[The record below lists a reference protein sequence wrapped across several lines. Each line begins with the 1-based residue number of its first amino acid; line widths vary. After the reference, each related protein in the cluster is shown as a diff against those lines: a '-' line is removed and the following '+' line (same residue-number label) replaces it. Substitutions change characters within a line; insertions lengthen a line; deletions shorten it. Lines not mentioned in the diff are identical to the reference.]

1 MSEPVSITCPHCAA
15 AFKIKTRAAFGKK
28 VKCPKCAVPFVIEN
42 PASKSSAPRKQRAGS
57 SRPSDD
63 FSFDD
68 ADEESLFEEEDAT
81 DWEDDLHDGPA
92 VRPSRRRVK
101 QTQKPAKKRSNP
113 LPGIFASI
121 KEYGFTPYMLLI
133 NFCLLSAYGYYFFLT
148 DDPDTTV
155 KILFINLGFAALC
168 WTYAKLTI
176 LGVAAKEDILQF
188 LLCFMVP
195 LYPVYYAITRYEQD
209 KGSSRAMLSSVFVF
223 VIIGLS
229 LYVYGP
235 IVRKPQQAQA
245 QERVLKPDPDKD
257 RELKDLKKFQINH
270 HTPLPLKWAEQ
281 DKAEENMF
289 QERKTASVGRMF
301 EVTSTPAPG
310 QEDAP
315 TSQMK
320 FRVFLPRTTE
330 ESPRFPCVIV
340 PPAGSTLLTGM
351 DIDSV
356 EDTPNP
362 EHEPYIKAGFAVI
375 TFSIDGDLGEGDQT
389 SNADFSKA
397 HQAFRKSKAGMLNYA
412 QALSLALNTI
422 PEIDTDNI
430 FLAGHSSAATL
441 NLLFAEHFQQSF
453 GDASVIKGC
462 LAYAP
467 SVDPQRFFAAHLAE
481 IKPLIPDAEEFIRLS
496 SPREHYES
504 IDCPIFLFHAR
515 GDQVTSFAATKQF
528 AELLKSK
535 GKDVELVSSDGVDH
549 YQTMIDEGIPRGIQW
564 IQARI
569 RQPSRKPDFSPEHDQ
584 RIAEM
589 KQAAQQRVEQNRPKK
604 RGFEFDRSVPPQI
617 GKLHEPDL
625 KMHGRM
631 RRWTR
636 RATFKIAGFDKEF
649 EQKLK
654 NRAAFE
660 LDSLESAIDGRI
672 LGFDGENVVINLNQM
687 TLSFDFTE
695 RIPGDFREKLAA
707 NQKTSV
713 VQLTD
718 DAPKNEP
725 TDPNFTA
732 VHPNIDLMTFR
743 IDSIFSNNFNPIA
756 AERIVE
762 QSLRQIPEY
771 VADSL
776 VINYDDKWAAFKFRA
791 HSRKFG
797 MAVRASGALARAS
810 IMVTTEWIKLSEND
824 LALADHAAKPDS
836 TSPKASTSPRQPAA
850 TERQK
855 YVILYGVYGG
865 DDITDSARRC
875 LKGFVWVDQE
885 TIHFNPDRKEIT
897 FINRSP
903 VDHSALE
910 RALKRNKFYQLNI
923 TREPVPSS
931 AAEKTPVKAGAGT
944 E

>member
-28 VKCPKCAVPFVIEN
+28 VKCPKCAVPFVIEK

-57 SRPSDD
+57 SRRRDD

-81 DWEDDLHDGPA
+81 YWEDDLNDGPA
-92 VRPSRRRVK
+92 VRPARRQVK
-101 QTQKPAKKRSNP
+101 QPQKPAKKWSNP

-168 WTYAKLTI
+168 LAYFRVTVTI
-176 LGVAAKEDILQF
+176 LAVQAGILQF
-188 LLCFMVP
+188 LLCFFVP
-195 LYPVYYAITRYEQD
+195 FYPMFFALLCYEES
-209 KGSSRAMLSSVFVF
+209 KEALKAWLSAVCVFLL
-223 VIIGLS
+223 IGLS

-245 QERVLKPDPDKD
+245 QERVLKPDPDGG
-257 RELKDLKKFQINH
+257 RELKDLKKFQISH
-270 HTPLPLKWAEQ
+270 HTPLTLKWAEQ
-281 DKAEENMF
+281 DQAEENMF
-289 QERKTASVGRMF
+289 QEQKTASIGRMF

-320 FRVFLPRTTE
+320 IRVFLPRTNE
-330 ESPRFPCVIV
+330 KSPRFPCVIV
-340 PPAGSTLLTGM
+340 PPAGATLLTGM
-351 DIDSV
+351 DIDAV
-356 EDTPNP
+356 EDIPNP

-389 SNADFSKA
+389 SNADFIKA

-412 QALSLALNTI
+412 QALSLALETI

-441 NLLFAEHFQQSF
+441 NLLFAEHAQQSF
-453 GDASVIKGC
+453 WGAGVIKGC

-467 SVDPQRFFAAHLAE
+467 SVDPQRFFADHLAE
-481 IKPLIPDAEEFIRLS
+481 IKPLIPDVEDFIRLS
-496 SPREHYES
+496 SPLEHYES
-504 IDCPIFLFHAR
+504 IDCPVFLFHAR

-569 RQPSRKPDFSPEHDQ
+569 RQPSRKPDLSPEHDQ

-604 RGFEFDRSVPPQI
+604 RSFEFDRSEPPQI
-617 GKLHEPDL
+617 GKMHESDL

-631 RRWTR
+631 RRGTR

-660 LDSLESAIDGRI
+660 LGALESAIDGRI
-672 LGFDGENVVINLNQM
+672 LGFEGENVVINLNQM

-695 RIPGDFREKLAA
+695 RIPGDFREKLAE
-707 NQKTSV
+707 NKNTRV
-713 VQLTD
+713 IRLTD

-725 TDPNFTA
+725 TDPNFTK
-732 VHPNIDLMTFR
+732 VNPNIDLMTFR
-743 IDSIFSNNFNPIA
+743 IDRIFSNSFDPIA
-756 AERIVE
+756 AERTVE

-776 VINYDDKWAAFKFRA
+776 VINYDDKWAAFKFKA
-791 HSRKFG
+791 HARKFG
-797 MAVRASGALARAS
+797 MAMRASGALARAS
-810 IMVTTEWIKLSEND
+810 IRVTPEWIKLSEDD
-824 LALADHAAKPDS
+824 LALADHAGKPGS
-836 TSPKASTSPRQPAA
+836 TSSQTSTGTMQPAA
-850 TERQK
+850 TAKQK
-855 YVILYGVYGG
+855 YVIRYGVYGG
-865 DDITDSARRC
+865 DDVTDSARRC

-897 FINRSP
+897 FVNRSP

-910 RALKRNKFYQLNI
+910 RALKRNKFYQLHI